1 LKDLLQQKSK
11 QKSLNYYKSIEV
23 YPIWNFNKVMETGN
37 PIYVYM
43 LSDYFDLPKLSKK
56 QMSNA
61 VKYWDE
67 LFDQYLKRFG
77 LSESSYRIIKTEIS
91 IAKMKAKMVER
102 SDWGMSA
109 AIRIEE
115 SKLRKVL
122 SEENKSTLEET
133 VAFLEDKRKISID
146 QFKCS
151 VVMFYTYVNL
161 MNKQAKKNKAAA

>member
-1 LKDLLQQKSK
+1 MKDLSQQKSK

-23 YPIWNFNKVMETGN
+23 CPIWNFNKVMETGN
-37 PIYVYM
+37 PIYIYL
-43 LSDYFDLPKLSKK
+43 LSDYFDLPKFTKK
-56 QMSNA
+56 QMVSA

-67 LFDQYLKRFG
+67 LFDQYLKKFG
-77 LSESSYRIIKTEIS
+77 LSESSQRILKTEVA
-91 IAKMKAKMVER
+91 IAKLKAKMVER

-161 MNKQAKKNKAAA
+161 MNKQAKKNKASA

>member
-1 LKDLLQQKSK
+1 
-11 QKSLNYYKSIEV
+11 
-23 YPIWNFNKVMETGN
+23 METGN

-43 LSDYFDLPKLSKK
+43 LSDYFDLPKLSKR
-56 QMSNA
+56 QMVNA

-102 SDWGMSA
+102 GDWGMSA

-122 SEENKSTLEET
+122 AEENKTTLEET
-133 VAFLEDKRKISID
+133 IAFLEDKRKISID